1 MPAFGISFL
10 DTMFKFCLKIPLA
23 TFTAACLLLAGCD
36 NAPST
41 TQSSSSKSASTQ
53 VSIAAIAAEAE
64 GFTVGST
71 ISARTVYVF
80 FDAQCPHC
88 AALWKSAEPLRSQ
101 AKFVWIPVGL
111 INASSTSQGAT
122 LLAAKDPVAAM
133 DEHEASL
140 QARSGGI
147 SAGGDLDSKK
157 AAVAK
162 NTDLFNRFGFAS
174 VPTIVGTH
182 AQTGDLITQEG
193 ALPTASL
200 AVFLGLQAPAK

>member
-1 MPAFGISFL
+1 ML
-10 DTMFKFCLKIPLA
+10 KFWLKIPLA

-36 NAPST
+36 NSPST
-41 TQSSSSKSASTQ
+41 AQGASTKSAAAR
-53 VSIAAIAAEAE
+53 VSIAAIAAEAQ
-64 GFTVGST
+64 GFSVGST
-71 ISARTVYVF
+71 ISARTIYVF

-101 AKFVWIPVGL
+101 ARFVWIPVGL
-111 INASSTSQGAT
+111 INASSTAQGAT

-140 QARSGGI
+140 QDRRGGI
-147 SAGGDLDSKK
+147 SAGGDLDTKK
-157 AAVAK
+157 DAVAK
-162 NTDLFNRFGFAS
+162 NTELFNRFGFAS

-182 AQTGDLITQEG
+182 AQTGDLVTQEG

-200 AVFLGLQAPAK
+200 ASFLGLQAPAK